1 MNTRNIHQKGKNKL
15 YLLCFTALKY
25 RSKLKFSKQNCTFFP
40 VVLLTKLKE
49 KKKMRTIIFLLFPP
63 FFSYLCYFAVDK

>member
-40 VVLLTKLKE
+40 VVLLTIL
-49 KKKMRTIIFLLFPP
+49 KKKENENNYFSSFSSFFP
-63 FFSYLCYFAVDK
+63 YLCYFAVDK